1 MLALLWAW
9 APADEAPAA
18 AKLAAKNI
26 DISLSARWP
35 ASPAAVEAAEYMSEE
50 DATLFW
56 RFAEGMVSADAA
68 PEHVRN
74 GGGTDQEHF
83 DHVLKVSAGLLSELG
98 LRVLKSFL
106 AAHVLSP
113 RAEMWHATRS
123 HVACVRTIGLF
134 LCRVIWRRGS
144 RAGARREWWG
154 EGKRRRGQQVVVR
167 SLGRGRREAQV
178 LRRRQKQP
186 SVSGGVIS

>member
-1 MLALLWAW
+1 MASAGEERFFSRRFKSPSAERGSGSMSDGASVAPQFESSIAL
-9 APADEAPAA
+9 
-18 AKLAAKNI
+18 
-26 DISLSARWP
+26 
-35 ASPAAVEAAEYMSEE
+35 
-50 DATLFW
+50 
-56 RFAEGMVSADAA
+56 
-68 PEHVRN
+68 PESTIMGGHLGV
-74 GGGTDQEHF
+74 GGGYRHGVSNTC
-83 DHVLKVSAGLLSELG
+83 DHTQRA
-98 LRVLKSFL
+98 
-106 AAHVLSP
+106 

-144 RAGARREWWG
+144 RAGTRREWWG

-186 SVSGGVIS
+186 SVSGGVTS